1 MIVALTFAFII
12 PYFFFFGIV
21 VYTQIAKPQRD
32 FASDFLIYASSAC
45 IAYCIS
51 ILNFVIFFAQMKE
64 SRMYLKKLLCR
75 RNDEITQP
83 EAVTGER
90 RPECLF
96 MNRHDIPGIEGT
108 ATELR
113 QFKIATPMQ

>member
-1 MIVALTFAFII
+1 M
-12 PYFFFFGIV
+12 
-21 VYTQIAKPQRD
+21 YTQIAKPQRD

-45 IAYCIS
+45 IAYCTS

-64 SRMYLKKLLCR
+64 FRMYLKKLLLR

-83 EAVTGER
+83 EAVAGER
-90 RPECLF
+90 RAYCLG
-96 MNRHDIPGIEGT
+96 MNRHAIPGIEGN

-113 QFKIATPMQ
+113 QFKIATAM